1 MLSLSIRD
9 VLPIQHYFIGLLA
22 SKKCLKL
29 IKKTHNLNAYITVTE
44 ELALKQAEEAERRL
58 LKGVHWIPFAVKDN
72 FYTENIKNTCAS
84 NAESICFVEYTHP
97 YNATVVQK
105 LLDQGAVLI
114 GETNLDEFAIGST
127 NRAFEPVRNTWSYRE
142 QTGADPDSDWVI
154 TEGSSGGS
162 AAAMASLTSFLS
174 LWSDTGG
181 STRNPGALC
190 DIVALTPTYGLVSR
204 HGLIR
209 LVNSM
214 EVPGIMTRESMMS
227 DYYHNPSTL
236 TDLPGDFDVRNIC
249 VGIPKVRSPYP
260 PGRIRHLSSSQWFNI
275 NMKIVGKTLNM

>member
-9 VLPIQHYFIGLLA
+9 VPP
-22 SKKCLKL
+22 K
-29 IKKTHNLNAYITVTE
+29 
-44 ELALKQAEEAERRL
+44 
-58 LKGVHWIPFAVKDN
+58 VHWIPFAVKDN

-84 NAESICFVEYTHP
+84 NAES
-97 YNATVVQK
+97 A
-105 LLDQGAVLI
+105 
-114 GETNLDEFAIGST
+114 GST
-127 NRAFEPVRNTWSYRE
+127 DRAFKPVRNTWSYAAPYRE

-190 DIVALTPTYGLVSR
+190 DIVALKPTYGLVSR

-214 EVPGIMTRESMMS
+214 EVPGIMTRECS
-227 DYYHNPSTL
+227 
-236 TDLPGDFDVRNIC
+236 
-249 VGIPKVRSPYP
+249 
-260 PGRIRHLSSSQWFNI
+260 
-275 NMKIVGKTLNM
+275 